1 MNLPDPIISRTD
13 SDVLIKQN
21 ERYQNIFHAVCYLAR
36 QNIHCL
42 VESKSNLTI
51 QAFCQALRDVFPAA
65 ITLDGGRPDWPRY
78 LQRAHAGET
87 PQPVMITGVEKF
99 TPACFARL
107 AALAQAPDR
116 VFSGFILL
124 ACGADK
130 KALTCGLRPLAV
142 SRFTLRRLT
151 ERECLAWL
159 ERELE
164 QRGIADAGFSNRDKK
179 QLIRAGRRAPEQ
191 IRLLMLSTRSYL
203 CSVTPAHVTASHI
216 RAAIRACY
224 GRWLSGGKALLL
236 ATLLCMTSGYAA
248 WATKDK
254 NAAWL
259 EKLLPVAGSAPAPS
273 APGLEAISASREQ
286 AMQQLFRVW
295 GYDVT
300 LQEASCENSARANLF
315 CLTASKNLAALI
327 DEGHPWIAEI
337 VLQDKRY
344 YAAVV
349 GVAGENI
356 DMLIAGKTWRAT
368 KTWFSRHATSRVTLF
383 SKLLPSSA
391 DKISPRSPV
400 QDIHWLDSKL
410 SHVLLLNP
418 LATEKWNAGLK
429 ERVKRFQ
436 KGAGL
441 QADGSAGIDTVMALN
456 QQTGDA
462 PALKIDRK

>member
-1 MNLPDPIISRTD
+1 MNSPDLRISCKD
-13 SDVLIKQN
+13 SDVLIKQT
-21 ERYQNIFHAVCYLAR
+21 EYYQNLFQAVYYLAE

-42 VESKSNLTI
+42 VESKSDLTI

-65 ITLDGGRPDWPRY
+65 ITLDGARPDWPRY
-78 LQRAHAGET
+78 LQHARASEIS
-87 PQPVMITGVEKF
+87 QPVIITGVEKF

-107 AALAQAPDR
+107 AALALAPDR
-116 VFSGFILL
+116 VFSGLILL

-130 KALTCGLRPLAV
+130 KALTCGLRPLTI
-142 SRFTLRRLT
+142 SRFLLRRLT

-164 QRGIADAGFSNRDKK
+164 QRGITDTGFSSRDKK

-203 CSVTPAHVTASHI
+203 CSVTPAHVTTGHI

-224 GRWLSGGKALLL
+224 GRWLSGEKTLLL
-236 ATLLCMTSGYAA
+236 AVLLCLTSGYAA

-254 NAAWL
+254 NVSWL
-259 EKLLPVAGSAPAPS
+259 ESQLPTAGPASS
-273 APGLEAISASREQ
+273 APGLEAVSASREQ

-300 LQEASCENSARANLF
+300 LKEASCENSVRANLF

-327 DEGHPWIAEI
+327 DDGHPWIAEI
-337 VLQDKRY
+337 VLRDKRY
-344 YAAVV
+344 YAV
-349 GVAGENI
+349 VAGVTGNHV

-368 KTWFSRHATSRVTLF
+368 ESWFSRHATSRVTLF

-391 DKISPRSPV
+391 DKISPRSPA

-418 LATEKWNAGLK
+418 LATEKWSAELK

-436 KGAGL
+436 KSAGL
-441 QADGSAGIDTVMALN
+441 QADGSAGIYTVMALN

-462 PALKIDRK
+462 PALKIDRKEE

>member
-1 MNLPDPIISRTD
+1 MISCKD
-13 SDVLIKQN
+13 SDVLIKKT
-21 ERYQNIFHAVCYLAR
+21 EHYQSIFQAVCYLAE

-42 VESKSNLTI
+42 VESKSDLTI

-65 ITLDGGRPDWPRY
+65 VTLDGARSDWPRY
-78 LQRAHAGET
+78 LQRAPAGEI
-87 PQPVMITGVEKF
+87 PQPAIITGVEKF

-130 KALTCGLRPLAV
+130 KALTCGLRPLTI
-142 SRFTLRRLT
+142 SRFSLRRLT
-151 ERECLAWL
+151 EQECLAWL

-164 QRGIADAGFSNRDKK
+164 QRGIADTGFSNSHKK

-191 IRLLMLSTRSYL
+191 IRLLMLSTCSYL
-203 CSVTPAHVTASHI
+203 CRVTPAHVTTNHI
-216 RAAIRACY
+216 RAAIRACF

-236 ATLLCMTSGYAA
+236 AALLCMASGYAA
-248 WATKDK
+248 WATKG
-254 NAAWL
+254 NNVAWL
-259 EKLLPVAGSAPAPS
+259 EKQLSMAGPAPS
-273 APGLEAISASREQ
+273 APGLEAVSASREQ

-300 LQEASCENSARANLF
+300 LKEASCENSARANLF

-327 DEGHPWIAEI
+327 DDGHPWIAEI

-349 GVAGENI
+349 GVTGENI

-368 KTWFSRHATSRVTLF
+368 KSWFSRHATSRVTLF

-418 LATEKWNAGLK
+418 LATEKWSAELK

-436 KGAGL
+436 KSAGL
-441 QADGSAGIDTVMALN
+441 QADGSAGIDTIMALN